1 MTAAQSE
8 SLTIALAFG
17 RRDFLPRWQQCTE
30 PPVVGLGLVP
40 AEEFW
45 EVLHVNL
52 STVLLRLLQ
61 LKDLDSVGLKLLF
74 AQETSASSVYQIHLL
89 RVSSK
94 SAAVVSLRG
103 D

>member
-1 MTAAQSE
+1 M
-8 SLTIALAFG
+8 
-17 RRDFLPRWQQCTE
+17 
-30 PPVVGLGLVP
+30 
-40 AEEFW
+40 
-45 EVLHVNL
+45 NL